1 MRIAGFLLLFSTL
14 WADSGHLKSL
24 LSSLDPLSV
33 SQHLAFY
40 NLYSETPEGQKALKH
55 AWHLLSGGK
64 VSSTPLQLPSLD
76 IQAIISLITRDSHL
90 PPPVLSEEQLG
101 AILSLAS
108 KLSNR
113 FLPGHQVWTKQE
125 LLALPTEHVDLGR
138 GLLLYQ
144 FDEDRG
150 KIEQYEALLD
160 LMALQI
166 LARLPSTATS
176 YDKIREIN
184 RFIFE
189 EMHFRFPPHSLYAK
203 EIDLYTFLPSVLDSR
218 EGVCLGVS
226 ILYLSIAQRI
236 DLPLEIITPPGHIFV
251 RYREG
256 LRVTNIETTARGI
269 HLPSE
274 VYLGIETRRLAQ
286 RTMKEVIGM
295 AFVNEASVAWTQEKY
310 DKSVELYLKAAPFL
324 PDDPL
329 HKFLLGLN
337 YLFLGK
343 KSEAKKLLK
352 PLQKFTYDH
361 AVSAETIPDDYFA
374 GRINADGIKAV
385 FQHVDSNRASIV
397 KKQKELLET
406 LRRYPRFRAGL
417 FHLAIT
423 YLQLGRMTE
432 AKDILEKYHALDPNN
447 ASVEYYLAISSL
459 ERYDYLSAWKYLYKT
474 EELLTAREHKCRALR
489 GLKDHLRRLC
499 PPSAAPN

>member
-1 MRIAGFLLLFSTL
+1 MWLIFPCILFFTTL
-14 WADSGHLKSL
+14 IGSPQLKSL

-40 NLYSETPEGQKALKH
+40 DLYSDTPEGQKALAH

-64 VSSTPLQLPSLD
+64 VSSKTVSLPPLD
-76 IQAIISLITRDSHL
+76 IQPILFLITRESNAA
-90 PPPVLSEEQLG
+90 PPILSAEQLA
-101 AILSLAS
+101 AINTLSS
-108 KLSNR
+108 KLHHLA
-113 FLPGHQVWTKQE
+113 LPGHQVWSKE
-125 LLALPTEHVDLGR
+125 ALLALPSEHIDLAR

-144 FDEDRG
+144 FEEDAQ
-150 KIEQYEALLD
+150 KIQQYEAFLD

-166 LARLPSTATS
+166 LARLPQTATP

-236 DLPLEIITPPGHIFV
+236 GLPLEIITPPGHIYV
-251 RYREG
+251 RYRDG
-256 LRVTNIETTARGI
+256 LRITNIETTARGI
-269 HLPSE
+269 NLPSE
-274 VYLGIETRRLAQ
+274 TYLGIDTRRLHQ

-295 AFVNEASVAWTQEKY
+295 AFVNEASVAWMQENY
-310 DKSVELYLKAAPFL
+310 QKSIELYLKAAPFL

-343 KSEAKKLLK
+343 KSEGKKLLA
-352 PLQKFTYDH
+352 PLRNFTYDH

-374 GRINADGIKAV
+374 GRIDAAGIKTI
-385 FQHVDSNRASIV
+385 FEHVDSNRASIL
-397 KKQKELLET
+397 KKQKQIQET

-417 FHLAIT
+417 FHLAVT
-423 YLQLGRMTE
+423 WLQLGRMTE
-432 AKDILEKYHALDPNN
+432 AKEALEKYHALDPHN
-447 ASVEYYLAISSL
+447 ATVEYYLSVSSV
-459 ERYDYLSAWKYLYKT
+459 ERYDYLSAWKYLKNT
-474 EELLTAREHKCRALR
+474 EQLLEAREHKCRALR

-499 PPSAAPN
+499 PTPS

>member
-1 MRIAGFLLLFSTL
+1 MWFFSCILLFSTI
-14 WADSGHLKSL
+14 ATPPQLKSL

-40 NLYSETPEGQKALKH
+40 DLYSDTPEGKKALAH

-64 VSSTPLQLPSLD
+64 VSSKTVQLPSLD
-76 IQAIISLITRDSHL
+76 IQAIISLITREPHE
-90 PPPVLSEEQLG
+90 PPPALNAEQIA
-101 AILSLAS
+101 AIDSIAS
-108 KLSNR
+108 KLAHQS
-113 FLPGHQVWTKQE
+113 LPGHQVWTKE
-125 LLALPTEHVDLGR
+125 ALLALPHEHVDLAR

-144 FDEDRG
+144 FDENAE
-150 KIEQYEALLD
+150 KIRQYEALLD

-166 LARLPSTATS
+166 LARIPQSATP

-236 DLPLEIITPPGHIFV
+236 GLPLEIITPPGHIYV

-256 LRVTNIETTARGI
+256 VRLTNIETTARGI
-269 HLPSE
+269 NLPSE
-274 VYLGIETRRLAQ
+274 TYLGIDTRRLQQ
-286 RTMKEVIGM
+286 RTMKEVIGT
-295 AFVNEASVAWTQEKY
+295 AFINEASVAWMQENY
-310 DKSVELYLKAAPFL
+310 EKSVELYLKAAPFL

-337 YLFLGK
+337 YLFVGK
-343 KSEAKKLLK
+343 KAEAKKLLS
-352 PLQKFTYDH
+352 PLQKFTFDH
-361 AVSAETIPDDYFA
+361 AVSAETIPEDYFS
-374 GRINADGIKAV
+374 GRVDAEGIKAV
-385 FQHVDSNRASIV
+385 FLHVDADRKSILE
-397 KKQKELLET
+397 KQKKLQEIT
-406 LRRYPRFRAGL
+406 RRYPRFRAGL

-423 YLQLGRMTE
+423 WLQLGRMTE
-432 AKDILEKYHALDPNN
+432 AKQVLEKYHALDPHN
-447 ASVEYYLAISSL
+447 ATVEYYLSISSV
-459 ERYDYLSAWKYLYKT
+459 ERYDYLSAWKYLHST
-474 EELLTAREHKCRALR
+474 EELLDAREHKCKALR
-489 GLKDHLRRLC
+489 GLKDHLRRTC
-499 PPSAAPN
+499 PN